1 MPEASEATPSSAPE
15 HNMPSESMPRMPRFK
30 MSRPSGILVPSVASG
45 TKSPA
50 CMLNA
55 PHHTWRS
62 TPSPASTHTR
72 CTLAAS
78 ACRSVRNTLA
88 TTTPST
94 GVPTISVAS
103 TDSPSDVMATA
114 NSSSLQRRRS
124 ANSSS
129 HERTM
134 RIRTV
139 SRSASHWHTYRAG
152 RPPHAAL

>member
-1 MPEASEATPSSAPE
+1 
-15 HNMPSESMPRMPRFK
+15 
-30 MSRPSGILVPSVASG
+30 
-45 TKSPA
+45 
-50 CMLNA
+50 MLNA

-103 TDSPSDVMATA
+103 TDNPSDVMATA

-139 SRSASHWHTYRAG
+139 SRSASHWHTYREG
-152 RPPHAAL
+152 RKPHDALWPCDRCRSQTRNPYTPRGRCPRLAARSGAPCRSPRARPICR